1 MALNETKRMAC
12 LRIYHILKRHSRASK
27 TDKITDGIILTQEMI
42 GKILER
48 DYGIVLERKA
58 ISNYVS
64 DLESSEIGV
73 VKTTKGAYY
82 DPKLSNDL
90 TESEI
95 HLLIDSVLS
104 SRYLDKKSSKVL
116 IDKLTALTSKHFKSY
131 TKNAVELDYLD
142 KSENECLFSNI
153 QVINESIEQGRMVK
167 FQINQY
173 GIDKKLHP
181 VKEIS
186 ISPQRLVIYNNH
198 YYLVG
203 NDIDG
208 KLQSYQVDKMTSIK
222 RLSQPKTRVKGDINQ
237 YIYSSGDF
245 SQKTVDFIL
254 SIDKDLIDSFIDTF
268 GKKFIVSGV
277 REERAI
283 VKIKASVDQMTRWA
297 VYYGDKS
304 TVIEPQEVR
313 NTIRHFSKQMA
324 RNYSQSER
332 DVLEWRFES
341 AKRGRFNFYGID
353 LNPHMEKLKE
363 LKNVKSVL
371 ITKQNK
377 INDISFLE
385 NYERIEDLWL
395 SDIAPKSLNFIN
407 NLPKLNLLSLSHME
421 ISSLGFLRGNST
433 IKRLILHGLN
443 VKDYSPLYEMTGL
456 SEINITS
463 SPYAEEK
470 IDIEMLFKNNPSM
483 TIYINHFIGYEEGR
497 RLKGQNIRKYVE
509 K

>member
-27 TDKITDGIILTQEMI
+27 TDKISDGIILTQEMI

-82 DPKLSNDL
+82 DPKLANDL

-131 TKNAVELDYLD
+131 TKNAVELDYID

-153 QVINESIEQGRMVK
+153 QVINECIAQGRMVK
-167 FQINQY
+167 FIVNQY
-173 GIDKKLHP
+173 GIDKRLHP
-181 VKEIS
+181 VEEIS
-186 ISPQRLVIYNNH
+186 ISPQRLIIYNNH

-203 NDIDG
+203 NDNEG
-208 KLQSYQVDKMTSIK
+208 VLESYQVDKMTGVK
-222 RLSQPKTRVKGDINQ
+222 KLLQPKTRAKGDINQ

-245 SQKTVDFIL
+245 SQKQLDFVL
-254 SIDKDLIDSFIDTF
+254 SMDMELLDSFIDTF
-268 GKKFIVSGV
+268 GKKFYVSGV
-277 REERAI
+277 KEGRAI
-283 VKIKASVDQMTRWA
+283 VKIKANIDQMTRWA
-297 VYYGDKS
+297 VYYGDKA

-313 NTIRHFSKQMA
+313 NTIRRFSKNMS
-324 RNYSQSER
+324 RNYSLSEK

-341 AKRGRFNFYGID
+341 ARRGRFNFYGID
-353 LNPHMEKLKE
+353 LNPHMEKIAT

-371 ITKQNK
+371 ITNHNK
-377 INDISFLE
+377 INDLSFLKG
-385 NYERIEDLWL
+385 YDRLEDLWL
-395 SDIAPKSLNFIN
+395 SGIYPKSLDFIN
-407 NLPKLNLLSLSHME
+407 HLSNLRLLSLSDME
-421 ISSLGFLRGNST
+421 ISSLDFLKGNSS
-433 IKRLILHGLN
+433 IKRLMLHGLRLE
-443 VKDYSPLYEMTGL
+443 DYSPLYEMTGL
-456 SEINITS
+456 SELSITS
-463 SPYAEEK
+463 SPYAEER
-470 IDIEMLFKNNPSM
+470 IDTERLLKNNPSM

-497 RLKGQNIRKYVE
+497 NIRKYVE